1 MINNVLKET
10 IRKSLENLAAID
22 QNNVAEI
29 TKNLQPWNY
38 LNYQD
43 LKAGYDEIYE
53 LITFFVDKNLLDDL
67 PFNTINQI
75 NVNLINIHN
84 FFSQLV
90 NLQTQPINAQN
101 SFNNLINHVDNFRSF
116 LRNNGIYVYVKLSP
130 NIPEM
135 QNSIQN
141 QLSAITDA
149 QGRIQSFETDTVAR
163 IKALET
169 EIRGLISPGIAG
181 SLSKSFGNRKKFI
194 FKMRVIFLI
203 STVLSFIFGGWY
215 TINTVLQI
223 ISQFTFENIDKLSM
237 AYTILRI
244 FALLPLYMICGFLY
258 RQYSRERTVEE
269 NYAHKE
275 TIATIIKTY
284 GELINDQKVKDEF
297 LQNASKV
304 IVSSPEKYKFEKS
317 MKNVDN
323 YDMQSLVNNLIDLL
337 KQKG

>member
-1 MINNVLKET
+1 MKET
-10 IRKSLENLAAID
+10 IKKTLENLAVID
-22 QNNVAEI
+22 QNKI
-29 TKNLQPWNY
+29 SDISKTLQPWNS
-38 LNYQD
+38 LDYQD
-43 LKAGYDEIYE
+43 LKIGYDEITE
-53 LITFFVDKNLLDDL
+53 LITFLLDKNLLDDL
-67 PFNTINQI
+67 PFNTISQI
-75 NVNLINIHN
+75 NINLTNLHTY
-84 FFSQLV
+84 FSQLISFQGQPGH
-90 NLQTQPINAQN
+90 LQNV
-101 SFNNLINHVDNFRSF
+101 FNNLLNHADLFRSF

-141 QLSAITDA
+141 QLSTITAA
-149 QGRIQSFETDTVAR
+149 QGRIQAFETDTVNR

-169 EIRGLISPGIAG
+169 EIVGLISPAVAG

-194 FKMRVIFLI
+194 FIMRIIFLVLTI
-203 STVLSFIFGGWY
+203 SSFIFGGWY

-223 ISQFTFENIDKLSM
+223 ITQFTFENIDKLSM

-258 RQYSRERTVEE
+258 TQYSRERTVEE

-275 TIATIIKTY
+275 TIATILKTY

-304 IVSSPEKYKFEKS
+304 IVSSPERNKFEKS
-317 MKNVDN
+317 TKNTDN
-323 YDMQSLVNNLIDLL
+323 YDMPLLVNNLFDLL

>member
-1 MINNVLKET
+1 MTNNVMKET
-10 IRKSLENLAAID
+10 IKKSLENLAAVD
-22 QNNVAEI
+22 QNRIADI
-29 TKNLQPWNY
+29 TKNLQPWNN

-43 LKAGYDEIYE
+43 LKIGYDEINE
-53 LITFFVDKNLLDDL
+53 LIKFFIDKNLLDDL

-75 NVNLINIHN
+75 NVNLININN
-84 FFSQLV
+84 FYSQLI
-90 NLQTQPINAQN
+90 NSQTQPNIVQNIFIN
-101 SFNNLINHVDNFRSF
+101 LLNHVDNFRSF

-149 QGRIQSFETDTVAR
+149 QGRIQSFETDAVTR
-163 IKALET
+163 IKALEN
-169 EIRGLISPGIAG
+169 EIRGLISPAIAG

-194 FKMRVIFLI
+194 FKMRIIFLI
-203 STVLSFIFGGWY
+203 VTVLSFLFGGWY
-215 TINTVLQI
+215 TITTILQI
-223 ISQFTFENIDKLSM
+223 VSQFTLENINKLSM

-244 FALLPLYMICGFLY
+244 FALLPLYTICGFLY
-258 RQYSRERTVEE
+258 RQYSRERTIEE

-304 IVSSPEKYKFEKS
+304 IVSSPEKYKFEKYI
-317 MKNVDN
+317 KNADN
-323 YDMQSLVNNLIDLL
+323 YDIQSLVNNLFDIL